1 MFETIVFAAFSLLLV
16 VFGFLLGIQYEN
28 RRIRRRLKELT
39 EETVPCCGN
48 CFQYDGDRCMK
59 EWNNL
64 DECYYLPDRDDK
76 EPEDVCEDWEEL
88 IE

>member
-1 MFETIVFAAFSLLLV
+1 MFETIVFAVFFLLLV

-48 CFQYDGDRCMK
+48 CREYDGNRCMK

-64 DECYYLPDRDDK
+64 DECYYIPDRDDK
-76 EPEDVCEDWEEL
+76 EPEDVCKDWSEL

>member
-1 MFETIVFAAFSLLLV
+1 MFETIVFAVFFLLLV

-39 EETVPCCGN
+39 EEKVPCCGN
-48 CFQYDGDRCMK
+48 CSQYDGDRCMK

-76 EPEDVCEDWEEL
+76 EPEDVCEDCEER

>member
-1 MFETIVFAAFSLLLV
+1 MFETIVFAVFFLLLV

-48 CFQYDGDRCMK
+48 CSQYDGNRCMK
-59 EWNNL
+59 EWNNG
-64 DECYYLPDRDDK
+64 DKCYYVPERDDK
-76 EPEDVCEDWEEL
+76 EPEDVCEDWEER